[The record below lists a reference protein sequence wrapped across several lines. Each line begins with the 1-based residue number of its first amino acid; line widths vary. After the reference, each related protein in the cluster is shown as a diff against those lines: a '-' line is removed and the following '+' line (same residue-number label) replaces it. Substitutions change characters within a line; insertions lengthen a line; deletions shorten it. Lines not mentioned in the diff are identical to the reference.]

1 MIETRLAIAAAELVG
16 LAAVIGAMFSYVE
29 SQ

>member
-1 MIETRLAIAAAELVG
+1 MIETRLAMAVAELVV